1 MGPHSESSF
10 EALVAETA
18 QTAVEALVP
27 GLLSGCS
34 SAAGVP
40 LRVSGMR
47 QEAEGR
53 AWDEWNLS
61 RTVGEK
67 DFLGTMH
74 FKINAFPHR
83 DPQ

>member
-1 MGPHSESSF
+1 M
-10 EALVAETA
+10 
-18 QTAVEALVP
+18 EALVP